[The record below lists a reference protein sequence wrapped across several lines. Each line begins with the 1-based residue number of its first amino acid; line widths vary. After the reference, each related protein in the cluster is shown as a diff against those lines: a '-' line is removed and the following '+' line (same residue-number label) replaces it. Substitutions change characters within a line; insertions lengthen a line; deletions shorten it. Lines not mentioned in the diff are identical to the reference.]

1 MAELKDSR
9 LGFFARRLRTTM
21 VRLWMGII
29 VTAGLALGISAA
41 LLLWPRADRGDGY
54 RPEPSAARVNVG
66 MPGPLVEPPPVPSDP
81 AVEPPTARAALETFL
96 RAEADGRAEMAHAL
110 LTDDAKLSEGPAAAW
125 QSSRPD
131 RLVPVA
137 FLVTGERSTAD
148 TVDFE
153 VATTHTPVVSPF
165 VGFVP
170 ARAQAV
176 WRAHLQDGKWRVEP
190 APARVDPLLP
200 PDVSAPGVAR
210 DWLERVA
217 ACDRAAAAPL
227 QVSPGLYG
235 PLDLLETPCQ
245 ERGSWTT
252 AAAVGLERGED
263 TRELIA
269 AFGPDAGRFVRL
281 VPSRGPRT
289 NLMVAVAPLG
299 ENWRVLGVFTTAPSG
314 RG

>member
-1 MAELKDSR
+1 M
-9 LGFFARRLRTTM
+9 GFFVRRLRTAV

-29 VTAGLALGISAA
+29 VAAGLALGLSLA

-54 RPEPSAARVNVG
+54 RPVPSATRVSVG

-81 AVEPPTARAALETFL
+81 AVEPPTARAALDTFL
-96 RAEADGRAEMAHAL
+96 GAEADGRADVAHAL
-110 LTDDAKLSEGPAAAW
+110 LTDDAKRSEGPAAAW
-125 QSSRPD
+125 QASRPD

-137 FLVTGERSTAD
+137 FLVTGERATAE

-153 VATTHTPVVSPF
+153 VAATHTPVVSPF

-170 ARAQAV
+170 ARAQEL
-176 WRAHLQDGKWRVEP
+176 WRVHLQGGRWRVEP
-190 APARVDPLLP
+190 TPARVDPLLP
-200 PDVSAPGVAR
+200 PDSAAPGVAR
-210 DWLERVA
+210 DWLQRVA
-217 ACDRAAAAPL
+217 VCDRAAAEPF
-227 QVSPGLYG
+227 QVSSSLYG
-235 PLDLLETPCQ
+235 SLDVLETPCQ
-245 ERGSWTT
+245 ERGTWTT

-269 AFGPDAGRFVRL
+269 AFGPEAGRFVRL
-281 VPSRGPRT
+281 VPSQGPRT

-299 ENWRVLGVFTTAPSG
+299 ENWRVLGVFTTPTSG